1 MKVLH
6 KKNKVTF
13 SKGWISIANIA
24 ENTRR
29 GRISWTCSH
38 LYNYCSN
45 NPVNYVDPN
54 GFAHFGKRPMKIF
67 HNYWGIFAS
76 NPIDNIANTELCHEQ
91 LFYDDEKGGNLGFS
105 WDGLFEEP
113 NAEYKNI
120 I

>member
-1 MKVLH
+1 MQEFNLKY
-6 KKNKVTF
+6 KNMNACQYRK
-13 SKGWISIANIA
+13 SIPVS
-24 ENTRR
+24 
-29 GRISWTCSH
+29 RINSH

-45 NPVNYVDPN
+45 NPIKYVDPN